1 MFGKLLSILAMFSIL
16 AVTPNAALS
25 SIYTGTY
32 MFTASGNDDNIDE
45 VESLINQWFSINN
58 IHHHAELTYL
68 GKDDVGGGKTGEWY
82 WEEPVKYYSVKG
94 GNQYSVFWV
103 DPSQTTGK
111 WSTEFLLNG
120 GGNHPDMSHISF
132 WTNEDTYDTH
142 PTPEPSTVA
151 LMSLGLASLVGTG
164 LCRKRS

>member
-1 MFGKLLSILAMFSIL
+1 MFGKLLLVLVVFSVL
-16 AVTPNAALS
+16 AVAPNAALS
-25 SIYTGTY
+25 NAYTGTY
-32 MFTASGNDDNIDE
+32 LFTAVGNDNNISE

-68 GKDDVGGGKTGEWY
+68 GKDDTGGGKTGEWC

-151 LMSLGLASLVGTG
+151 LMSLGLASLVGVWS
-164 LCRKRS
+164 KRYR